1 MRQGEWGQGT
11 KILDRLL
18 KKHLLRVID
27 KTVDAFEARTAALGN
42 DVVRRVGYVVATDRL
57 LSSVSSRTPD
67 QLFKG
72 VSDEY
77 WLWLN
82 TEGYRINAELRGIL
96 PSLPPEYFQ
105 LVVAS
110 RTGDDTLLKAFPVY
124 VQFRG
129 LIETHYRPLADC
141 EAILDFGCGW
151 GRITRFFI
159 KDLAAARLWGIDTW
173 EAAVEHAKQSNRW
186 SNFMTVNKVPP
197 TSFDNDTFDVVF
209 AYSVFS
215 HLPEDLHAH
224 WLAEFS
230 RILKPGGLVIAT
242 TWGRN
247 YIEHLESI
255 RRGDAAPSWNELHS
269 RKVKER
275 FAGLGACVAEYDR
288 GDFCHVDLG
297 FEGYEDYGETM
308 ISKRYVLSHWA
319 RTFTVVDYI
328 DDRARDP
335 QNIIVV
341 KKGT

>member
-1 MRQGEWGQGT
+1 
-11 KILDRLL
+11 
-18 KKHLLRVID
+18 
-27 KTVDAFEARTAALGN
+27 
-42 DVVRRVGYVVATDRL
+42 
-57 LSSVSSRTPD
+57 
-67 QLFKG
+67 
-72 VSDEY
+72 
-77 WLWLN
+77 
-82 TEGYRINAELRGIL
+82 
-96 PSLPPEYFQ
+96 
-105 LVVAS
+105 VAS
-110 RTGDDTLLKAFPVY
+110 RTGDDTFRKAFPVY

-209 AYSVFS
+209 ASSVFS